1 MSFLVRKLNKRDYLD
16 GLLQND
22 NVEDIF
28 ADVPTNE
35 FRTTKGTLSTWI
47 IDSIEELDNAV
58 LAIAVSS
65 SKITKMD
72 FIVIDTKLLDEARLE
87 YKQTYAGIE
96 ILIVDLQD
104 THYDIMDIS
113 LKKLVDCARV
123 YKAIFLNED
132 QNEEKYIVRF
142 TEVEIKEKLK
152 KAILSNRV
160 DKSKASKHIKEVI
173 EKLSAA

>member
-1 MSFLVRKLNKRDYLD
+1 M
-16 GLLQND
+16 
-22 NVEDIF
+22 
-28 ADVPTNE
+28 
-35 FRTTKGTLSTWI
+35 
-47 IDSIEELDNAV
+47 
-58 LAIAVSS
+58 
-65 SKITKMD
+65 
-72 FIVIDTKLLDEARLE
+72 
-87 YKQTYAGIE
+87 
-96 ILIVDLQD
+96 
-104 THYDIMDIS
+104 
-113 LKKLVDCARV
+113 KKLVDCARV

>member
-1 MSFLVRKLNKRDYLD
+1 MKK
-16 GLLQND
+16 QM
-22 NVEDIF
+22 DISF

-96 ILIVDLQD
+96 IPIVDLQD